1 MKPRIFIGSSS
12 EELHYAT
19 KVKRLLEPE
28 FDVVIWND
36 NLWEKSTFKL
46 NNNFLNDLL
55 KAPLKFDY
63 GILIGTPDD
72 QVTKR
77 DKDVLQARD
86 NILFEFGLFIGRMG
100 IKKCCFLVKNEV
112 DIMSDLSGIFL
123 SKFTDIN
130 LFEKVD
136 EIKNHFLLDKSD
148 SINFFPSNTLA
159 TGYFENFVNQIC
171 KHYLDKGSIQIEEKT
186 FTDISFKILIPN
198 HISENITTQFQQIK
212 RKLDVKQF
220 DIDCF
225 GRMRPFNVN
234 AKLLGENKIEIIDF
248 PTTISGINFAIKE
261 LLPEEY
267 KANNQ
272 EYQHILK
279 RELNRFSFT
288 LQSLINRNHLSDL
301 IEIVREDN

>member
-77 DKDVLQARD
+77 SKEVLQARD

-100 IKKCCFLVKNEV
+100 LKKCCFLVKSGVE
-112 DIMSDLSGIFL
+112 IMSDLSGIFL
-123 SKFTDIN
+123 SKFTDSN

-171 KHYLDKGSIQIEEKT
+171 KHYLDKGSIQIEDKI
-186 FTDISFKILIPN
+186 FRDISFKILIPN

-234 AKLLGENKIEIIDF
+234 AKLLGDNKIEIIDF

-267 KANNQ
+267 KENNL

-279 RELNRFSFT
+279 RELNRFANT
-288 LQSLINRNHLSDL
+288 LEALIGRNHLLDM
-301 IEIVREDN
+301 IEVVREDV

>member
-36 NLWEKSTFKL
+36 NLWDKSTFKL
-46 NNNFLNDLL
+46 NNNFLSDLL

-72 QVTKR
+72 KVNKR
-77 DKDVLQARD
+77 SNEVLQARD

-100 IKKCCFLVKNEV
+100 LKKCCFLVKNEV

-123 SKFTDIN
+123 SKFNDDN
-130 LFEKVD
+130 LFDKVD

-171 KHYLDKGSIQIEEKT
+171 KHFLDKGKIEIEAKE
-186 FTDISFKILIPN
+186 FNDISFKILIPN
-198 HISENITTQFQQIK
+198 DISEDIITQFQQIK

-267 KANNQ
+267 KDNNL
-272 EYQHILK
+272 EYQHILR

-301 IEIVREDN
+301 IEIVCEDN